1 MRKSLLIQIYLNMAA
16 TYINL
21 NHYTLAEQI
30 VNDGIALSERV
41 SQLYFRKAQSI
52 AMRKDADY

>member
-1 MRKSLLIQIYLNMAA
+1 MAA